1 MNRNILSILFD
12 ELHVKYTKK
21 YLSELIEGHPY
32 KYNLYGFSQILT
44 MYHVEN
50 KGVQISKDDIELLD
64 APFIAYAG
72 HDIVVVKNLTR
83 EKIEYYWQRRWIQSS
98 LEAFCEIWDR
108 IVLLTETS
116 SKSIE
121 PDYKQHKWQELV
133 SKIKKGAISVL
144 LFILLFLCMPSL
156 WVGTTYSWMYL
167 IINFMGMGVSYLLLQ
182 KQLHAQSLYGD
193 KICTL
198 FHQKDCNT
206 VLESDAANF
215 MGLFSWSEIG
225 FGYFMS
231 NIIGILF
238 SPELIFYMVWVNIL
252 ALPYTIWSVWYQSNI
267 ARQWCVLC
275 LIVQCLL
282 WCLFFVD
289 LGFNMIAIPVWN
301 WRSLLLVMC
310 MYLFSILL
318 MNQIVQVLTKL
329 RQYRMAA
336 YELASIKV
344 VEEVFVSL
352 LKKEPHYY
360 IDRTVSKMILG
371 NSDASLC
378 VTVLTN
384 PHCEPCGKMHR
395 KIENLLMDV
404 GDRMCVQYI
413 FSAFNDELLISNQ
426 FLIAVYL
433 QYGEEK
439 GRRIYEEWFT
449 RGKYTAKD
457 YIKKFNLDINSA
469 DVLSELEHHQRW
481 KIGNHLS
488 ATPTILV
495 NGYKLPKRYQ
505 IEDLVYLA
513 NSKLAELLLR

>member
-1 MNRNILSILFD
+1 M
-12 ELHVKYTKK
+12 
-21 YLSELIEGHPY
+21 
-32 KYNLYGFSQILT
+32 
-44 MYHVEN
+44 
-50 KGVQISKDDIELLD
+50 
-64 APFIAYAG
+64 
-72 HDIVVVKNLTR
+72 
-83 EKIEYYWQRRWIQSS
+83 
-98 LEAFCEIWDR
+98 
-108 IVLLTETS
+108 
-116 SKSIE
+116 
-121 PDYKQHKWQELV
+121 
-133 SKIKKGAISVL
+133 
-144 LFILLFLCMPSL
+144 
-156 WVGTTYSWMYL
+156 
-167 IINFMGMGVSYLLLQ
+167 
-182 KQLHAQSLYGD
+182 
-193 KICTL
+193 
-198 FHQKDCNT
+198 
-206 VLESDAANF
+206 
-215 MGLFSWSEIG
+215 
-225 FGYFMS
+225 
-231 NIIGILF
+231 
-238 SPELIFYMVWVNIL
+238 
-252 ALPYTIWSVWYQSNI
+252 
-267 ARQWCVLC
+267 
-275 LIVQCLL
+275 
-282 WCLFFVD
+282 
-289 LGFNMIAIPVWN
+289 
-301 WRSLLLVMC
+301 
-310 MYLFSILL
+310 
-318 MNQIVQVLTKL
+318 
-329 RQYRMAA
+329 
-336 YELASIKV
+336 
-344 VEEVFVSL
+344 EEVFVSL

-505 IEDLVYLA
+505 IEDLVHLA